1 MSEIKSADHP
11 RFTYRLAFCKS
22 RRSAEQTT
30 FTSPRTMYLPRE
42 MLIMTFLSESHT
54 LVLFGNRAEKKQFCL
69 LRNEHV
75 FRYVFGQSINRVYY
89 EV

>member
-1 MSEIKSADHP
+1 MAEI
-11 RFTYRLAFCKS
+11 FTYRLAFCKS

-42 MLIMTFLSESHT
+42 ILIITFLSESCT
-54 LVLFGNRAEKKQFCL
+54 LDCAKLKNRAGQTIFAYYVRL
-69 LRNEHV
+69 VLRNEHLI
-75 FRYVFGQSINRVYY
+75 RYVFGQSINRVYY

>member
-1 MSEIKSADHP
+1 MAEI
-11 RFTYRLAFCKS
+11 FTYRLAFCKS

-42 MLIMTFLSESHT
+42 MLIITFLSESCT
-54 LVLFGNRAEKKQFCL
+54 LKCATLENRAEKNNFSYYVRL
-69 LRNEHV
+69 VLRNEHII
-75 FRYVFGQSINRVYY
+75 RYAFDQSINRVYY